1 MSSAVNNLS
10 LCLGNS
16 EACLLMNLPMEDNEA
31 MELPVDPA
39 DLLPVDP
46 AAMLLPDSCVS
57 APVSRMRC
65 VMCYATAGNFKERRK
80 LSLVRPTLFYRT
92 YLYTTLYTE
101 FFLSQSHYIFDF
113 IFMLCI

>member
-101 FFLSQSHYIFDF
+101 FFF
-113 IFMLCI
+113 ITISLYF